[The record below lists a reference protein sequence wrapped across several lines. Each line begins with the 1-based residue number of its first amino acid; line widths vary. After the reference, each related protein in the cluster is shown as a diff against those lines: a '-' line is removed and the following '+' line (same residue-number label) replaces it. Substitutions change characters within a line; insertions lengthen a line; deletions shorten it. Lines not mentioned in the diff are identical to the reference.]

1 MQYRYGGLGVTVVP
15 CGLYSLAS
23 HTLHKDV
30 GNFASLSLRPPLLK
44 ATLADQEYSSSS
56 QLIHGYTHTQQLS
69 SLMST
74 ETRYRAKYDFA
85 ASGKGMLTFKV
96 GDRFI
101 LVSRTSDDWLTVKS
115 MAGDMGLAPASY
127 LEAVQ
132 VCDGVCV
139 CLALLPGSSPCVFL
153 HEGESGNKA
162 ILSN

>member
-1 MQYRYGGLGVTVVP
+1 
-15 CGLYSLAS
+15 
-23 HTLHKDV
+23 
-30 GNFASLSLRPPLLK
+30 
-44 ATLADQEYSSSS
+44 
-56 QLIHGYTHTQQLS
+56 
-69 SLMST
+69 MST

-153 HEGESGNKA
+153 HGGESGYKA
-162 ILSN
+162 TLSN